1 MRETDEWLYDYYAEP
16 QLQKLP
22 EFDSERLERLAEAA
36 PELTRIDL
44 LDRLYALRLA
54 WCTAAFESGVRLGL
68 RMME

>member
-1 MRETDEWLYDYYAEP
+1 MRETYEWLYDYYAEP

-22 EFDSERLERLAEAA
+22 EFDGERLERLAEAA

-54 WCTAAFESGVRLGL
+54 WCTAAFEAGVRLGL

>member
-1 MRETDEWLYDYYAEP
+1 MRETYEWLYDYYAEP

-44 LDRLYALRLA
+44 LDRLYALRLV
-54 WCTAAFESGVRLGL
+54 WCTAAFETGVRLGL
-68 RMME
+68 HMLE